1 MVKDYPS
8 QKNPVMILVISDLLF
23 LIVEKNVKKKGS
35 GDRFIKIFSSF
46 PNLGL

>member
-23 LIVEKNVKKKGS
+23 LIVEKNVKKKAVVIDLS
-35 GDRFIKIFSSF
+35 KFSAPSQI
-46 PNLGL
+46 